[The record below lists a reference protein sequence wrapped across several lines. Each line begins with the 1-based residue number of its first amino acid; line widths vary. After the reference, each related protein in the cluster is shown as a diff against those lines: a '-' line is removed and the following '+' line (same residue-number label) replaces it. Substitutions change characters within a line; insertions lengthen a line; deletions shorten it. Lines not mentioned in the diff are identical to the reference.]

1 MLCFGYNRRAEAQ
14 PKCGEQ
20 VNICARRAVFHLRD
34 MMRCSIRFWK
44 WDPKRAPQKGDES
57 VLPSLKLINKAF
69 AATLVDVRVDLLT
82 LVLITEQ
89 RGAA

>member
-1 MLCFGYNRRAEAQ
+1 MG
-14 PKCGEQ
+14 
-20 VNICARRAVFHLRD
+20 
-34 MMRCSIRFWK
+34 S
-44 WDPKRAPQKGDES
+44 QKGLLKKDDRP

>member
-1 MLCFGYNRRAEAQ
+1 MQHKVSQMG
-14 PKCGEQ
+14 
-20 VNICARRAVFHLRD
+20 
-34 MMRCSIRFWK
+34 S
-44 WDPKRAPQKGDES
+44 QKGLLKKDDRP